1 MSPSTSE
8 VLCRVTDLAQM
19 APETLPLTTTCWP
32 ATKPDTLP
40 CSPTITSAACTSP
53 SISPS
58 ICKMLR
64 LMMRSPWPMI
74 RRSLPMIDLSPLSVG
89 PVRRCD
95 APLTTA
101 GVAGRG
107 LGWASGLG
115 WADGLR
121 VNMRTP
127 RSKIIK
133 RDQQFEMVK
142 LCRFGA
148 IGYCAAYA
156 LVSQPTRAQPR
167 RAGHG
172 QRAESEQE
180 GRAGS
185 ELSAPVRCA
194 SLRD

>member
-32 ATKPDTLP
+32 ATRPETLP
-40 CSPTITSAACTSP
+40 CSPTMTSAACTSP

-64 LMMRSPWPMI
+64 LMMRSPCPII
-74 RRSLPMIDLSPLSVG
+74 RKSLPMIDLSPLSVG
-89 PVRRCD
+89 PVRRC

-101 GVAGRG
+101 GVAGRALAG
-107 LGWASGLG
+107 LGWGSELG

-127 RSKIIK
+127 RSETIK
-133 RDQQFEMVK
+133 HHQQPEVVK

-148 IGYCAAYA
+148 IAD
-156 LVSQPTRAQPR
+156 LRSQLP
-167 RAGHG
+167 RAGLAML
-172 QRAESEQE
+172 AERLGARKYTR
-180 GRAGS
+180 GRAARGKVG
-185 ELSAPVRCA
+185 A
-194 SLRD
+194 